1 MTQFI
6 IDFGLLVVTFAA
18 AIAVG
23 VLLNVWGRQ

>member
-6 IDFGLLVVTFAA
+6 IDFSLMVVTFAA

>member
-6 IDFGLLVVTFAA
+6 IDFSLLVVTFAA

>member
-6 IDFGLLVVTFAA
+6 IDFGLMVVLFAA

-23 VLLNVWGRQ
+23 VLLNVWGRR